1 MKAYWQQLEEK
12 DKKLVSILGVTVLI
26 AIVYWFIWQPL
37 VDDIAKTKRQITA
50 QSNTLAEVKSIGQKI
65 VNLQGGASTKRTSG
79 SLNQIVNRS
88 AKLYSVKIERMQ
100 TKSDSLQL
108 WLTDMPF
115 DSLLGWIDNLEQQH
129 GVVTEN
135 LDISATDISGMV
147 KVRRL
152 QLRKI

>member
-65 VNLQGGASTKRTSG
+65 VNLQGGSSTKRTSG